1 MNLAECVHGPRSS
14 LTNLLNLIEDNEDE
28 FAGIS
33 MPGLVSTV
41 RGIDVRPAA
50 ILLVF
55 VFCQVV
61 GLMCAVPSVA
71 LAGEPMAVLEEPMG
85 CPMEG
90 TLICPPS
97 AISSPE
103 RQVKNGA
110 VAATDQVMILQN
122 PSIDLTLLSVPT
134 PCSRRSVLSIVPISI
149 DSSSVLRI

>member
-1 MNLAECVHGPRSS
+1 
-14 LTNLLNLIEDNEDE
+14 LTDLLDLIEDNEDK

-33 MPGLVSTV
+33 MYGLVSTV

-61 GLMCAVPSVA
+61 GLMCVVPHVAV
-71 LAGEPMAVLEEPMG
+71 AGEQMVVLEEPMG

-90 TLICPPS
+90 TIICPPS
-97 AISSPE
+97 AVSSPE

-110 VAATDQVMILQN
+110 AAAVDQATILLS
-122 PSIDLTLLSVPT
+122 PSDDLTLPSVPT
-134 PCSRRSVLSIVPISI
+134 QGSRSSALSIVPISI
-149 DSSSVLRI
+149 GSSSVLRI

>member
-1 MNLAECVHGPRSS
+1 
-14 LTNLLNLIEDNEDE
+14 
-28 FAGIS
+28 
-33 MPGLVSTV
+33 MPGLVSTL
-41 RGIDVRPAA
+41 RGIGVRPAA

-61 GLMCAVPSVA
+61 GPMCTVPSVA

-85 CPMEG
+85 CPMAG
-90 TLICPPS
+90 TIICPPS
-97 AISSPE
+97 AVSSPE

-110 VAATDQVMILQN
+110 VVAADQVMILQN

-134 PCSRRSVLSIVPISI
+134 PCSRRSVLSMVPIFI